1 MAKIENNNK
10 INNRFYPFI
19 YNTIYPFLFYKLYK
33 YTMLILLILNH
44 LKDIYKDLL
53 NRQRKVV

>member
-19 YNTIYPFLFYKLYK
+19 YNTIYPILFYKLCK
-33 YTMLILLILNH
+33 YTMLIPSTLNH

-53 NRQRKVV
+53 NR